1 MAELKSLRGEESRLP
16 AVTSAYKTPSTR
28 AGSAAISS
36 RSVITAALASLAP
49 LAIEIIYGLT
59 KKWLSDTT
67 GSGTVSRIPWERG
80 VVNSGQTIAGNQ
92 PSGTARSHWRWR
104 GGRA

>member
-1 MAELKSLRGEESRLP
+1 MAELKSLQGEESRLP
-16 AVTSAYKTPSTR
+16 AVVSASKTPSTR
-28 AGSAAISS
+28 AGSAAVS
-36 RSVITAALASLAP
+36 RRSAITAALASLAP

-59 KKWLSDTT
+59 QKWFSDAT
-67 GSGTVSRIPWERG
+67 GSGAVSRIPGERG
-80 VVNSGQTIAGNQ
+80 VVNSGQTMASSQ